1 MKTIFNHK
9 RSNITAICALCAVL
23 AFASC
28 RKNGGAPGDTIRVGE
43 FASLTG
49 GTATFG
55 QSEHQGDVLAIN
67 EINAA
72 GGVLGKQIDL
82 MTEDDQSKT
91 EDAVAS
97 VQKLV

>member
-1 MKTIFNHK
+1 MTRRILP
-9 RSNITAICALCAVL
+9 ALLVTL
-23 AFASC
+23 AALGAALIFASC
-28 RKNGGAPGDTIRVGE
+28 KKNGSAGGDTIRVGE

-55 QSEHQGDVLAIN
+55 QSVHQGDVLAIN

-91 EDAVAS
+91 EHGQQVRRD
-97 VQKLV
+97 L